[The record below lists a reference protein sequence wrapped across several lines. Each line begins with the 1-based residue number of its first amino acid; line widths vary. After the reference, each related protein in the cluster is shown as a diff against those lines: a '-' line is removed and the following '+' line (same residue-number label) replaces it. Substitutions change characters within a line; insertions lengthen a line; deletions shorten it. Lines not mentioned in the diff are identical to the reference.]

1 MENKKIE
8 VKGYGYELTIK
19 VTDNSVVFN
28 MKIENELETSVEVE
42 KNKNGINPHEI
53 GRTIENN
60 YIKNDQI
67 NIEPYKLSRI
77 IGLIENGLKQ
87 IEVK

>member
-42 KNKNGINPHEI
+42 KNKNGIN
-53 GRTIENN
+53 
-60 YIKNDQI
+60 
-67 NIEPYKLSRI
+67 KLS
-77 IGLIENGLKQ
+77 K
-87 IEVK
+87 KK

>member
-8 VKGYGYELTIK
+8 VKGYGYELTI
-19 VTDNSVVFN
+19 TSSDNRIIFN
-28 MKIENELETSVEVE
+28 MKIENGLETIVEVE

-60 YIKNDQI
+60 YIKNNQI
-67 NIEPYKLSRI
+67 NS
-77 IGLIENGLKQ
+77 
-87 IEVK
+87 